1 MTEIATKT
9 TPMTPIHKAWET
21 RHRRMLEAGWIP
33 KTRVKKPV
41 PEASEGLSPAQ
52 KAWLTRRAK
61 QQQGGI
67 GECPLEKPVS
77 RMQGPPVARLPLRI
91 EVAENARRQI
101 ACMSSQ
107 ELIEAYFASGGV
119 VRRVPMGARS
129 LPAIGYG
136 IREILRL
143 VGG

>member
-1 MTEIATKT
+1 MTEIATGT
-9 TPMTPIHKAWET
+9 TPVTPIQKAWET
-21 RHRRMLEAGWIP
+21 RHRRMLEAGWTP
-33 KTRVKKPV
+33 KGRAKKPV

-52 KAWLTRRAK
+52 KAWLTRKAK
-61 QQQGGI
+61 QQHGGV
-67 GECPLEKPVS
+67 GECHSRKPVS

-101 ACMSSQ
+101 ACRSSQ

-119 VRRVPMGARS
+119 VRSVPMGVRS